1 MYCTISMIDGF
12 PECAD
17 HNTLPEAE
25 AFATD
30 VAREGAS
37 CRVVAVIREYP
48 TDGELAQA
56 MSALYKTAPNMH
68 KEAYG
73 W

>member
-1 MYCTISMIDGF
+1 MYCTISMLDGF
-12 PECAD
+12 PECVD
-17 HNTLPEAE
+17 HNTLAEAE
-25 AFATD
+25 DFAAD
-30 VAREGAS
+30 VAREGVS

-48 TDGELAQA
+48 ADGQLPEA
-56 MSALYKTAPNMH
+56 MSALYKIAPSMH